1 MFVFNILGSA
11 AVNNEAKHLFFFFL
25 KMSNIKVHKCFNVK
39 FKRLSLSLSL
49 SSLCLSPI
57 QEEERQ
63 ITPGPST
70 GAVIGGILGALVVIG
85 IIVGIVY
92 FIRKRQEDGE

>member
-1 MFVFNILGSA
+1 MV
-11 AVNNEAKHLFFFFL
+11 
-25 KMSNIKVHKCFNVK
+25 IKFSLL
-39 FKRLSLSLSL
+39 LSLCVFFSP
-49 SSLCLSPI
+49 LCVFPPT

-70 GAVIGGILGALVVIG
+70 GAVIGGILGALAFIG
-85 IIVGIVY
+85 IIIGIIF